1 MNDSDGSLLIAE
13 VVGQV
18 MIVTLNRPKTKNAI
32 NGALATELVTTLCR
46 LDSDSTL
53 LAGVIT
59 GSGQGFCS
67 GMDLQA
73 FRTDDTTPQ
82 DLQDVLRTPLT
93 KPLIAAVE
101 GFAVAG
107 GFELALRCDLLVTAR
122 GAMFGLPEVKVG
134 QIAGFGI
141 RQLLREIPRQAV
153 AEIALTGGLMPA
165 ERAYELGIVT
175 RLVDP
180 GQALHTALELAGK
193 IIRNAPLSVA
203 ASLSLLD
210 VDSSES
216 EDTYYGEAD
225 RRAQITS
232 HSHDALEGA
241 AAFVER
247 RDALWKGC

>member
-1 MNDSDGSLLIAE
+1 VNDSDASPLIVE

-18 MIVTLNRPKTKNAI
+18 MIITLNRPRTKNAI
-32 NGALATELVTTLCR
+32 NGALATELVTALRR
-46 LDSDSTL
+46 LDSDSAL

-59 GSGQGFCS
+59 GSGQDFCS
-67 GMDLQA
+67 GMDLRAFQA
-73 FRTDDTTPQ
+73 DGTPQ
-82 DLQDVLRTPLT
+82 DLQRLLRTPLA

-122 GAMFGLPEVKVG
+122 GATLGLPEVKVG

-141 RQLLREIPRQAV
+141 RRLLREIPRQAV
-153 AEIALTGGLMPA
+153 AELVLTGGLMSA
-165 ERAYELGIVT
+165 ERSYELGLVT

-180 GQALHTALELAGK
+180 GQSLPTALKLAGA
-193 IIRNAPLSVA
+193 IIRNAPLAVA

-210 VDSSES
+210 FESSES
-216 EDTYYGEAD
+216 EDAYYGEAD
-225 RRAQITS
+225 RRAQVTS

-241 AAFVER
+241 AAFMER
-247 RDALWKGC
+247 RDALWKGT